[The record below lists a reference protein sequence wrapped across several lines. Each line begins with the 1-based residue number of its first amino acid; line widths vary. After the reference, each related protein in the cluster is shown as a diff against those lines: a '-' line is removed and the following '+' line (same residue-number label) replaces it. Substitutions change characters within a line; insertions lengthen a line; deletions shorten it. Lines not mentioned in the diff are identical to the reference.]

1 MAFAGRVALVLALA
15 VCAYGITAALY
26 GGRKGRR
33 DWVDSGR
40 RSVYCL
46 AAILTVAMVILEI
59 AFIRNDFSYN
69 TVANTSSTTTP
80 LLYRAAAMW
89 SSQEG
94 SLLLWVWLLSI
105 WASVA
110 TFITRNRLR
119 DIVPYATSVLLGFG
133 AFFTTLLVFFD
144 SPFAQTHPAPVQG
157 AGLDPLL
164 RNPSMLIHPPML
176 YSGYTFFTIPFAFAV
191 GALVVRRVDADWI
204 RVTRRFALASWLF
217 LGIGIVLG
225 ARWSYYELGWGG
237 YWGWD
242 PVENAALMPWLI
254 STGFLHSVMIQEKR
268 GMLKIWN
275 ASLVLAAS
283 TLAIVGT
290 FLVRSGVLNSIHAFG
305 ASTLG
310 IPFVALIAAMT
321 GGSIYLVVSRRD
333 VLRSEHSLDSL
344 FSREAAF
351 LLNNVVLV
359 GLCFVVF
366 WGTFFPLISKAVTGT
381 SAAVGP
387 PWFDRYTVPLALIL
401 VLLSGIGPAI
411 AWRRASLAN
420 ARRNFRLPLAAAV
433 LMAVAACTVVPISSS
448 IGVVLLFSAA
458 AFVCASVGQEF
469 WRGWR
474 ARRATSSDSP
484 LVALASMVRRNRRR
498 YGGYIVH
505 IGIAVLFIGVAASST
520 FQHEQTLSLRVGQST
535 RVGAYTMRYIRATG
549 SVVADPNHTGATMTL
564 GAVLRVT
571 RGGHYVG
578 TLRPSAGYY
587 PAAQIVPGLVVAS
600 LISGDAVDQIGLQ
613 SSWRRDLWAAIKP
626 LGATLPAN
634 GTQLPEERLVNL
646 ADGTISPT
654 LSATQQL
661 QTAFVELGLIVAH
674 YIKFPPAASFTLIA
688 SPLVM
693 WIWIGGLIVFLGGLT
708 AIWPAP
714 SALRSRLRARYLAR
728 VAQELGRA

>member
-254 STGFLHSVMIQEKR
+254 STAFLHSVMIQEKR

-498 YGGYIVH
+498 YGGYLVH

>member
-254 STGFLHSVMIQEKR
+254 STAFLHSVMIQEKR